1 MGSTRWQYDSY
12 MVNMHIMD
20 KAYPLTVT
28 TDEQISNVAENK
40 QDDLRALQLAEQKIK
55 AGVCRAVE
63 SSLHSD
69 YFEGAMRVIANDIVN
84 RGKLS
89 KEEIASLSFSIQ
101 KFDKTEPEQLLES
114 VENVGYKNILLKK
127 LALRDAGLV
136 FTKHSTV
143 SRSRAKPTTKVILP
157 WENRN

>member
-12 MVNMHIMD
+12 MADMHIMG
-20 KAYPLTVT
+20 KAYPLMVT
-28 TDEQISNVAENK
+28 TDETIANAPEGK

-55 AGVCRAVE
+55 AAVCRSVE

-69 YFEGAMRVIANDIVN
+69 YFFDSMEIIGKDIIG
-84 RGKLS
+84 RGKLT

-101 KFDKTEPEQLLES
+101 KFDKTEPDLLLQS
-114 VENVGYKNILLKK
+114 VEEVGYKSILLKK

-143 SRSRAKPTTKVILP
+143 SRSRTKPTAKVTLP
-157 WENRN
+157 WENR